1 MAEPAVLE
9 HPPAPPARDAIL
21 TTEQVAAWLQ
31 VSPEQ
36 VRRMNLPA
44 IAVGKRKWRYV
55 AGQVLD
61 ALEKRAE

>member
-1 MAEPAVLE
+1 MSGAVSFV
-9 HPPAPPARDAIL
+9 PPRDAVL

-31 VSPEQ
+31 ISPEQ

-44 IAVGKRKWRYV
+44 VPCGKNKWRYI
-55 AGQVLD
+55 ASQVLT

>member
-1 MAEPAVLE
+1 MSEPGVLE
-9 HPPAPPARDAIL
+9 QLPAAPAREAVL

-36 VRRMNLPA
+36 VLRMKLPA
-44 IAVGKRKWRYV
+44 VAVGKHRWRYV

-61 ALEKRAE
+61 ELQRRAE

>member
-1 MAEPAVLE
+1 LAEAGVLL
-9 HPPAPPARDAIL
+9 PSSAPPRDAIL
-21 TTEQVAAWLQ
+21 TTEQVAEWLQ

-61 ALEKRAE
+61 ALAKRAE